1 MRAFAGSQFSTP
13 LSDRPRPGQSA
24 NSFDIYSDFPPASA
38 HLRSCGRPDK
48 EVRKQLVGSNDPTT
62 ARMRAAQIAGYGQPV
77 TGAGDR
83 VADSTTCSQLTV
95 GTAPARLKLTS
106 DNMIV
111 MRLIARDLKPSSR
124 QKKMKMKYL
133 AAFLTIVICLSPIG
147 LLAQQAMS
155 DAPLLTLDDAV
166 SIALAK
172 NRLVKNSVLEA
183 EKYDFQVSTA
193 RSRRLPHFQFAALG
207 GELLQPFDFTF
218 GKGVFGTYPGIG
230 PVPGKESK
238 VHTPAQPTAYL
249 TGSLDVPLLQ
259 QYKIGLG
266 IRATEVGREIAK
278 EDVRAERQKIAAQ
291 VRSAYFELVATQAG
305 VDAAREAVKTLEEAQ
320 RVTIRYVAEKT
331 VLRGDALEVD
341 ARLMKAQYD
350 LSVAEN
356 GLATQHERLNQLL
369 GRDLAIPFR
378 VESMPEEDTTGLTL
392 EQVRQQA
399 SQNRPEIRQAH
410 LREKQA
416 DYDRR
421 IAKADYI
428 PDLGIAVSYMG
439 IQNVQVLP
447 TNVGVAGLALTWEPF
462 DWGRRRNRIREK
474 ANALAQARN
483 GTQEA
488 ESQIGV
494 EVAAKYRKW
503 KEASLLLKSTRT
515 GHEAAAEEF
524 RVTSNRYTQQSA
536 LVKDLLQAQARSTE
550 TEFQY
555 QQALSSYWSSLADL
569 RRAMGEE

>member
-1 MRAFAGSQFSTP
+1 
-13 LSDRPRPGQSA
+13 
-24 NSFDIYSDFPPASA
+24 
-38 HLRSCGRPDK
+38 
-48 EVRKQLVGSNDPTT
+48 
-62 ARMRAAQIAGYGQPV
+62 
-77 TGAGDR
+77 
-83 VADSTTCSQLTV
+83 
-95 GTAPARLKLTS
+95 
-106 DNMIV
+106 
-111 MRLIARDLKPSSR
+111 
-124 QKKMKMKYL
+124 MKMKYL
-133 AAFLTIVICLSPIG
+133 IAFLTIVIG
-147 LLAQQAMS
+147 LLPIAVRAQQATS
-155 DAPLLTLDDAV
+155 DAPLLTLDEAV
-166 SIALAK
+166 STALTK

-230 PVPGKESK
+230 PVPGKQSK

-266 IRATEVGREIAK
+266 IRATELGREIAK
-278 EDVRAERQKIAAQ
+278 EDVRAERQKIAAE
-291 VRSAYFELVATQAG
+291 VRSAYFELVATQTG
-305 VDAAREAVKTLEEAQ
+305 VDAAREAVKTLQEAQ
-320 RVTIRYVAEKT
+320 RVTLRYVAEKT

-369 GRDLAIPFR
+369 GRDLATPFR
-378 VESMPEEDTTGLTL
+378 FEFMPEEDATGLTL

-421 IAKADYI
+421 IAKAEYI
-428 PDLGIAVSYMG
+428 PDLGVAVSYMG

-503 KEASLLLKSTRT
+503 REASLLLKATRT
-515 GHEAAAEEF
+515 GHEAAVEEF
-524 RVTSNRYTQQSA
+524 RVTSNRYSEQSA
-536 LVKDLLQAQARSTE
+536 LIKDLLQTQARSTE

-555 QQALSSYWSSLADL
+555 QQALSSYWSALADL